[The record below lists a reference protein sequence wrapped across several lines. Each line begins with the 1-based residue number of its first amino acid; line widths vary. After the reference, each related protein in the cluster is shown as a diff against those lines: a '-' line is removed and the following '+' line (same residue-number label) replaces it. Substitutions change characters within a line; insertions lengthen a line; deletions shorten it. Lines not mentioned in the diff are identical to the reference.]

1 MVVQR
6 TGLGALSGTVAG
18 LGHRAFAAPHFVLP
32 VSHGSSLGAGEDWE
46 AWLCSTGNPPS
57 LATCCEPLSRQTMSF
72 GKRSESL
79 ES

>member
-18 LGHRAFAAPHFVLP
+18 LGHWALAAPHSVLP
-32 VSHGSSLGAGEDWE
+32 VSCSSSLGAGEDRE
-46 AWLCSTGNPPS
+46 VWLWSTGNPPS
-57 LATCCEPLSRQTMSF
+57 LVTCCEPLSRQTMSF
-72 GKRSESL
+72 GKRYESL